1 MYFDFVQ
8 QFDKA
13 LGNLDAILGK
23 AEAHAA
29 ARGFNPDNYL
39 GLRLAP
45 DMLPL
50 TAQVRIACDAAK
62 GIAAGLAGH
71 DAPKHEDSEATFA
84 DLHGRIAKC
93 RAYLQSFQAAD
104 FASVTSE
111 TRIKLAYPAGKAM
124 VAPDAVITRYVPNFY
139 FHVTT
144 TYAILRAAGVALGK
158 ADYLGELKL
167 LDA

>member
-1 MYFDFVQ
+1 MYFQFVQ

-13 LGNLDAILGK
+13 LGNLEAILGK
-23 AEAHAA
+23 AEAHATA
-29 ARGFNPDNYL
+29 KGFNPDNYL

-62 GIAAGLAGH
+62 GITALLAGKP
-71 DAPKHEDSEATFA
+71 APKHEDTETTFA
-84 DLHGRIAKC
+84 ELHARIGKC
-93 RAYLQSFQAAD
+93 RAYLQTFTAAD
-104 FASVTSE
+104 FAHVTPE
-111 TRIKLAYPAGKAM
+111 TRVALPYPPNKAM
-124 VAPDAVITRYVPNFY
+124 FAPDAVITRYVPNFY

-144 TYAILRAAGVALGK
+144 TYAILRAAGVSLGK
-158 ADYLGELKL
+158 MDYLGDLHL